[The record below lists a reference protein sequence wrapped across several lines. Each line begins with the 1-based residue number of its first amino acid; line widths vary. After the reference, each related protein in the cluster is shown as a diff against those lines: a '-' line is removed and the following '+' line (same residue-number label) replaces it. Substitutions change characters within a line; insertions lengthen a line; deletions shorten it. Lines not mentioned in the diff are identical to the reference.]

1 MNLTLEQIEEL
12 QQAWKEGMA
21 EIEAFGVMSCCI
33 AVHDVTNEVALI
45 MDADD
50 RGDIIRVLKH
60 STPLHVD
67 ALQAF
72 LDAGGCNDHRSFPV
86 TEADL
91 KGRTA
96 IPVSELLEMGRK
108 KVN

>member
-21 EIEAFGVMSCCI
+21 EIEAFVFMEVCI
-33 AVHDVTNEVALI
+33 AKHDITGEVALI
-45 MDADD
+45 LSPDE
-50 RGDIIRVLKH
+50 REFIRVLKH
-60 STPLHVD
+60 SKPSDVD

-86 TEADL
+86 TETDV

-96 IPVSELLEMGRK
+96 IPVSELLKMGHK
-108 KVN
+108 KVH